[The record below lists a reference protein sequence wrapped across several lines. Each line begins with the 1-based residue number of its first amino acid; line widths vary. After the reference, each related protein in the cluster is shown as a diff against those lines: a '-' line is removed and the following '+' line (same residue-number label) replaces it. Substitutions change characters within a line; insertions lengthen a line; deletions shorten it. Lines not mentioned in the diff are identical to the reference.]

1 MEPSPRGDWYST
13 CFDLSR
19 DPGMPISAPGSPLLP
34 GCRVATACSSLD
46 RIKSHTVGR
55 TEGRKLAG
63 QPKLG
68 DGIRYRSNSLI
79 ISLTLSRKYTFVSLR
94 WLLLLRSFVAV
105 QLFCL
110 KVKRYCIL
118 LTKKNRK
125 WMRKLQSWIIEPI
138 FKDNAALSHSPWIPF
153 RIYPFPVDRFK
164 ILMNIPSMI

>member
-46 RIKSHTVGR
+46 RFKSHTVGR

-68 DGIRYRSNSLI
+68 DGIRYQSNSLI

-118 LTKKNRK
+118 LTKKKTANECGNYK
-125 WMRKLQSWIIEPI
+125 GEQEC
-138 FKDNAALSHSPWIPF
+138 IPVGCVPPAHGLYLPGPGGGGGGV
-153 RIYPFPVDRFK
+153 I
-164 ILMNIPSMI
+164 